1 MNLRIKLMLNYVF
14 QKKHHRVRQEISDD
28 VLNGFTNSLRK
39 QELSDVQR
47 AQKRLTWVLKNE
59 KPVILPGEKIVFTR
73 TVPKIP
79 EIFTKQEWN
88 GIRNNHYIH
97 ELGRVCNIS
106 SNYEYTIEVGLEQRR
121 KEILQSSEIHA
132 LQGNV
137 DGVEFLN
144 AVLQSIDDV
153 EKLADK
159 YAGTALNEGR
169 EDIYRVLKRVP
180 RFGARSFYEALQF
193 FRILH
198 FTLWASGNYHNTVGR
213 FDQYMFKYLKNDLE
227 SGALDYDSA
236 LELLE
241 EFYIS
246 FNKDSDL
253 YPGMQQGDNGQ
264 SLVLGGVD
272 ENGAEAFNLLSEMCL
287 KASLELKL
295 IDPKINLRITKNT
308 PIEIYDLGTELT
320 KQGLGFPQYSNDEMV
335 IPGLLA
341 KGYDLKD
348 ARNYVVAAC
357 WEFIIPGQGMDIP
370 NIAALSFA
378 GVVDTAIKKY
388 LAESNDFK
396 TFMKGIR
403 EEIREGLISQ
413 VFGLC
418 NIYMEP
424 APFQSLL
431 MNSCIENARDISFGA
446 KYNNFGIHGT
456 GISTAAD
463 SLAAIKKYVFDEQT
477 VSAEELTDAL
487 ENNFEDNDQL
497 WLTLKYDAPKMGNDD
512 DFVDEIAVELLSY
525 FSELTENLMNERGGC
540 FRPGSG
546 SAMYYLWHV
555 KDIGASAD
563 GRKKGEPLSAN
574 FSPGLNVKLKG
585 PVSII
590 KSFSKPDMKKIING
604 GPLTLE
610 LHDTVFRNPESIR
623 KVSSLVKSFMDLGGH
638 QLQINAVNREQLLE
652 AKIHPDQYRNLIVR
666 VWGWSGYFTELDELY
681 QDHIIQRVELNI

>member
-1 MNLRIKLMLNYVF
+1 
-14 QKKHHRVRQEISDD
+14 
-28 VLNGFTNSLRK
+28 
-39 QELSDVQR
+39 
-47 AQKRLTWVLKNE
+47 
-59 KPVILPGEKIVFTR
+59 
-73 TVPKIP
+73 
-79 EIFTKQEWN
+79 
-88 GIRNNHYIH
+88 
-97 ELGRVCNIS
+97 
-106 SNYEYTIEVGLEQRR
+106 
-121 KEILQSSEIHA
+121 
-132 LQGNV
+132 
-137 DGVEFLN
+137 
-144 AVLQSIDDV
+144 
-153 EKLADK
+153 
-159 YAGTALNEGR
+159 
-169 EDIYRVLKRVP
+169 
-180 RFGARSFYEALQF
+180 
-193 FRILH
+193 
-198 FTLWASGNYHNTVGR
+198 
-213 FDQYMFKYLKNDLE
+213 
-227 SGALDYDSA
+227 
-236 LELLE
+236 
-241 EFYIS
+241 
-246 FNKDSDL
+246 
-253 YPGMQQGDNGQ
+253 
-264 SLVLGGVD
+264 
-272 ENGAEAFNLLSEMCL
+272 
-287 KASLELKL
+287 
-295 IDPKINLRITKNT
+295 
-308 PIEIYDLGTELT
+308 
-320 KQGLGFPQYSNDEMV
+320 
-335 IPGLLA
+335 
-341 KGYDLKD
+341 
-348 ARNYVVAAC
+348 
-357 WEFIIPGQGMDIP
+357 
-370 NIAALSFA
+370 
-378 GVVDTAIKKY
+378 
-388 LAESNDFK
+388 
-396 TFMKGIR
+396 
-403 EEIREGLISQ
+403 
-413 VFGLC
+413 
-418 NIYMEP
+418 MEP

-487 ENNFEDNDQL
+487 ENNFEGNDQL